1 MVGRWLV
8 VVAWLYIVVLMA
20 AAEAMSPNGSILGA
34 VVTLLLYGVGPLAL
48 LWYLL
53 GTPARR
59 RRRAALAV
67 PGLPGDSPPRAARG
81 AVPARPPER
90 SAAPDGRDHA
100 PGDAIAPEREE
111 P

>member
-20 AAEAMSPNGSILGA
+20 AAEATSPNGSVLGA
-34 VVTLLLYGVGPLAL
+34 LVTLLLYGVGPLAL
-48 LWYLL
+48 LMYLL

-59 RRRAALAV
+59 RRR
-67 PGLPGDSPPRAARG
+67 RT
-81 AVPARPPER
+81 
-90 SAAPDGRDHA
+90 SATPDGRNHPA
-100 PGDAIAPEREE
+100 GDAIAPEREE